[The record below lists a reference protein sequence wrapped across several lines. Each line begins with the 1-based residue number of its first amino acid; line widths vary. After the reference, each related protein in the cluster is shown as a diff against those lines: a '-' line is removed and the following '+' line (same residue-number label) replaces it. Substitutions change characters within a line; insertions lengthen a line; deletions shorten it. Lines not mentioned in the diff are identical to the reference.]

1 MHDPKTETKNYLK
14 GDRSAFQS
22 STDKCFKNK
31 TSMMTNLMR
40 IFSLIS
46 FQRLLTINTQHK
58 IKNSFNLFSSSFFGK
73 ALVYSAARIE
83 SRTCVKWNYWKSQ
96 SQKKTKLFLSFSPYT
111 EKKRSVKSFL
121 ASTSFCFSL
130 VSLFLDNSENTI
142 LHLELL
148 IHVAVFTSPSRLTFL
163 SHTSINFTARSN
175 LSKCFYD

>member
-31 TSMMTNLMR
+31 TSNLMR

-96 SQKKTKLFLSFSPYT
+96 SQKKRNSFFLSRRTPRRKEVSKAFLRLPLFAF
-111 EKKRSVKSFL
+111 RSWVYS
-121 ASTSFCFSL
+121 STTQKTQFCISNCWFTSLFSL
-130 VSLFLDNSENTI
+130 RLVGWHFCRTR
-142 LHLELL
+142 
-148 IHVAVFTSPSRLTFL
+148 RLTSL
-163 SHTSINFTARSN
+163 LDRTSRNAFMTN
-175 LSKCFYD
+175 